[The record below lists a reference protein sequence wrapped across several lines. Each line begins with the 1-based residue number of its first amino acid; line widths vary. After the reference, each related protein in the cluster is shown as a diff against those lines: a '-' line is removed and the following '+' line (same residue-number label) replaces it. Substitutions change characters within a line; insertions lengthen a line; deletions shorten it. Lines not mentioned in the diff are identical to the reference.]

1 MDNAV
6 YGIGCFDEVEAQEGG
21 QPIEKDGISLSQP
34 SQAAPFQ
41 CGDDLLDQDGKEDE
55 AHQKDRESPWI
66 EVGIGQEEVLGL
78 TIGKGQV

>member
-34 SQAAPFQ
+34 SQAAAASAKAPAR
-41 CGDDLLDQDGKEDE
+41 G
-55 AHQKDRESPWI
+55 A
-66 EVGIGQEEVLGL
+66 
-78 TIGKGQV
+78 